1 MEWTMAS
8 FFASGGTTTFI
19 DRLAGALGI
28 HSSDIKVVSVYEGSL
43 VVNYAVTSETDDKD
57 YLY

>member
-1 MEWTMAS
+1 MAA

-43 VVNYAVTSETDDKD
+43 VLNYAITSEKDDKE

>member
-1 MEWTMAS
+1 MEWTLAS

-28 HSSDIKVVSVYEGSL
+28 HSSDIKIVSIYEGSL
-43 VVNYAVTSETDDKD
+43 ILNYVITNDNDDKD

>member
-1 MEWTMAS
+1 MAS

-19 DRLAGALGI
+19 DRLAGSLSI
-28 HSSDIKVVSVYEGSL
+28 HSSDIKVVSIYEGSL
-43 VVNYAVTSETDDKD
+43 ILNYAITNENDDKD